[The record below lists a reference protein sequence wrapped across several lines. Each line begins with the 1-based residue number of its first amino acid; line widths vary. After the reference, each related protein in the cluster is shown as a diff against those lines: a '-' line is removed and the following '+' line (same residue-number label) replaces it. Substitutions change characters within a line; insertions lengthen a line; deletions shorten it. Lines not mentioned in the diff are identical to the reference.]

1 MRAETGEVRIVA
13 TQQTRYITLKR
24 YIHNER
30 VTASHFEVKTNDIAP
45 LQDGEVLLRPV
56 AFSMD
61 PTLRG
66 QMTGIDG
73 SYFLDQLQAGDPVI
87 GWAVSE
93 VIESRDDRFRPGD
106 QVIGY
111 TEWAELAIYPAP
123 LNPVALQVVDER
135 ITSPSLALGVYGL
148 IGGITAYT
156 GIVNAGKVQAGETVV
171 VSAASGSIGSIVG
184 QIAKLKG
191 ATVIGLAGSP
201 EKRDILT
208 DTLGFDHALDY
219 RAEDFADQLASAAP
233 KGADLYFDG
242 VGGAVSDTV
251 MWQMRQLG
259 RVIVVGL
266 ISTYDHDDT
275 AWQIN
280 FKPILAN
287 GLTVQGYSPFHY
299 AEHFGEATGDLL
311 AWVTAGDITP
321 LETIEHGFDA
331 IPQAYANLFTGAN
344 TGKMIVA
351 IP

>member
-1 MRAETGEVRIVA
+1 V
-13 TQQTRYITLKR
+13 
-24 YIHNER
+24 
-30 VTASHFEVKTNDIAP
+30 D
-45 LQDGEVLLRPV
+45 
-56 AFSMD
+56 
-61 PTLRG
+61 
-66 QMTGIDG
+66 
-73 SYFLDQLQAGDPVI
+73 LQA
-87 GWAVSE
+87 
-93 VIESRDDRFRPGD
+93 
-106 QVIGY
+106 
-111 TEWAELAIYPAP
+111 
-123 LNPVALQVVDER
+123 VDER

-148 IGGITAYT
+148 ISGITAYT